1 MGRCACERCVLVC
14 AYVHGAACPRGGC
27 RLSPSRPVRSVMA
40 ADLGFLLSCCSVVRL
55 SSNSRR
61 LRHWW
66 MKWLSP
72 GSTWQ
77 RATTNSS
84 VRLSARFRFG
94 FLCCVFSSAR
104 RWCCCFWIGT
114 IRERKQPR
122 VLFLIRGLFRPR
134 GPTTPSL
141 SWTRSGSSDT
151 TTHAHGRYRSSR
163 NLRQEQPHNTIRTT
177 TVSRSKQH
185 DHATAVAT
193 PRTAH
198 THARQRTAVGREVE
212 GRNVVQRCFRRRPV
226 TEDG

>member
-40 ADLGFLLSCCSVVRL
+40 ADLGFLLSCCCSVVRL

-66 MKWLSP
+66 MKWL
-72 GSTWQ
+72 
-77 RATTNSS
+77 
-84 VRLSARFRFG
+84 
-94 FLCCVFSSAR
+94 
-104 RWCCCFWIGT
+104 
-114 IRERKQPR
+114 
-122 VLFLIRGLFRPR
+122 
-134 GPTTPSL
+134 SL

-212 GRNVVQRCFRRRPV
+212 GRNVVQRCFRGRPV